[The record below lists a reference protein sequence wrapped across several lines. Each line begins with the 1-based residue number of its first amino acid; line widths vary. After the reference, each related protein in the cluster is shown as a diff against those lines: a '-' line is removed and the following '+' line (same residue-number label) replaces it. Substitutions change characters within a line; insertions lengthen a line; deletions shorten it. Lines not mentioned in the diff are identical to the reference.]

1 MITNSCPIC
10 HHPLPDD
17 FGLVTCSSCGASL
30 FIEFDGGLHSYEKDS
45 SEGELEGE
53 ELTSQNDSEQ
63 DLMQDSDPIH
73 ESNESSGIGDFSE
86 SLDSHD
92 SELNI
97 HQDFFESENSLLSES
112 SEAEP
117 ENEAHQMLTEQWNED
132 EANESQGAIVL
143 EEKKNLADMGELSA
157 FGNSE
162 QSLGRDGPLRVKV
175 IVDGIDS
182 PEIRDEIKNALT
194 DKKLL
199 WDVEG
204 MMKSIE
210 SGCLI
215 IENLNP
221 LKAAIFV
228 ERIKGLPL
236 DVRWEQFA
244 INM

>member
-1 MITNSCPIC
+1 
-10 HHPLPDD
+10 
-17 FGLVTCSSCGASL
+17 G
-30 FIEFDGGLHSYEKDS
+30 
-45 SEGELEGE
+45 
-53 ELTSQNDSEQ
+53 
-63 DLMQDSDPIH
+63 
-73 ESNESSGIGDFSE
+73 
-86 SLDSHD
+86 
-92 SELNI
+92 
-97 HQDFFESENSLLSES
+97 ENSLLPES
-112 SEAEP
+112 SEAES
-117 ENEAHQMLTEQWNED
+117 ESESHQMITEQWNGD
-132 EANESQGAIVL
+132 EPNEVQGAMIL

-236 DVRWEQFA
+236 DVRWEQFS